1 MFTGLIQCTGECT
14 GKNMTGKAGKLFI
27 RSHKIFHDLKLGESI
42 AINGTCLTLEEF
54 SGDMLSFHVL
64 KETFD
69 KTDLGELVSG
79 SIVNMER
86 ALAAGD
92 RLGGHIVSGH
102 VDGTGKILSLGKQGD
117 DTVLEIGAS
126 GEILMYIVSK
136 GSIAVDGISLTVASV
151 KEDSFTICII
161 PTTWNETNLKT
172 KKSGNMVNLE
182 ADMLGKYVYSF
193 LMRLDKNKNASG
205 KNESNITLESL
216 EKAGFF

>member
-1 MFTGLIQCTGECT
+1 MFTGLVQCTGEFT

>member
-1 MFTGLIQCTGECT
+1 MFTGLIQCTGDFS

-27 RSHKIFHDLKLGESI
+27 RSHKLFHDLKPGESI
-42 AINGTCLTLEEF
+42 AVNGTCLTLEEF

-69 KTDLGELVSG
+69 KTSLGELVSG
-79 SIVNMER
+79 SIVNLER
-86 ALAAGD
+86 ALAAND

-117 DTVLEIGAS
+117 DTVLEISAEK
-126 GEILMYIVSK
+126 EILMYIVSK

-151 KEDSFTICII
+151 KESSFTICII
-161 PTTWNETNLKT
+161 PTTWNETNLKA
-172 KKSGNMVNLE
+172 KKSGDSVNLE
-182 ADMLGKYVYSF
+182 TDMLGKYVYSF
-193 LMRLDKNKNASG
+193 LMRLNNKNCSEN
-205 KNESNITLESL
+205 KESSITLESL

>member
-1 MFTGLIQCTGECT
+1 MFTGLVQCTGEFT

-42 AINGTCLTLEEF
+42 AVNGTCLTLESF
-54 SGDMLSFHVL
+54 SGNFLSFHVL

-79 SIVNMER
+79 NTVNLER

-102 VDGTGKILSLGKQGD
+102 VDGTGKILSLGKEGD
-117 DTVLEIGAS
+117 DTVLEITAPE
-126 GEILMYIVSK
+126 EILMYIVPK

-151 KEDSFTICII
+151 KENSFTICII
-161 PTTWNETNLKT
+161 PTTWRETNLRFRKT
-172 KKSGNMVNLE
+172 GENVNLE
-182 ADMLGKYVYSF
+182 TDMLGKYVYSF
-193 LMRLDKNKNASG
+193 LARTGVVKENGQTSSVTM
-205 KNESNITLESL
+205 ESL
-216 EKAGFF
+216 ANAGFF

>member
-1 MFTGLIQCTGECT
+1 MFTGLVQCTGEFT

-42 AINGTCLTLEEF
+42 AVNGTCLTLESF
-54 SGDMLSFHVL
+54 SGKDLSFHVL

-79 SIVNMER
+79 STVNLER

-102 VDGTGKILSLGKQGD
+102 VDGTGKILSLGKEGD
-117 DTVLEIGAS
+117 DTVLEITAPE
-126 GEILMYIVSK
+126 EILVYIVPK

-151 KEDSFTICII
+151 KENSFTICII
-161 PTTWNETNLKT
+161 PTTWNETNLQT
-172 KKSGNMVNLE
+172 KKNGDMVNLE
-182 ADMLGKYVYSF
+182 TDMLGKYVYNF
-193 LMRLDKNKNASG
+193 LMRINQETGG
-205 KNESNITLESL
+205 KKSSSVTLEKL
-216 EKAGFF
+216 AEAGFL